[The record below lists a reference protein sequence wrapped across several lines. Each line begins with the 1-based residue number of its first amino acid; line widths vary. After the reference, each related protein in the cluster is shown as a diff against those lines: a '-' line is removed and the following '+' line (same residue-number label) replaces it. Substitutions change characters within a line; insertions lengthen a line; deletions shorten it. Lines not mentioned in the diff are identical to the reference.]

1 MEKIVLL
8 AAVFT
13 IIFLLILFSIIIRRL
28 IFRGAKSSSRET
40 EEKINILSKM
50 WGETLDRNTQLI
62 TQQLNHLQDQLNKSL
77 GSTAGVVQEIQQT
90 LGKLGEENKRIFEV
104 GKDISSLQELLRQP
118 KFRGEVGEFFLENIL
133 SQIIPKGYF
142 ELQYIFKSGSKVD
155 AIIRIG
161 ENKVAVDAKFPLDS
175 FRRIIGAKLDDER
188 KQAKKEFIRAVK
200 KHVDDIAN
208 KYILPDEGTYDFAI
222 MYIPAENVYYETII
236 KDEDES
242 DKNIR
247 EYALSK
253 KVVPV
258 SPNSF
263 YAYLM
268 VVVRGLKGLSIE
280 KRIQEVMDNLSRLSN
295 DFVKFLDEFNKTGV
309 HLTNARS
316 SYERAD
322 KNLGHFEEK
331 LKQIGSETALP
342 KELS

>member
-1 MEKIVLL
+1 
-8 AAVFT
+8 
-13 IIFLLILFSIIIRRL
+13 
-28 IFRGAKSSSRET
+28 
-40 EEKINILSKM
+40 
-50 WGETLDRNTQLI
+50 
-62 TQQLNHLQDQLNKSL
+62 
-77 GSTAGVVQEIQQT
+77 
-90 LGKLGEENKRIFEV
+90 

-142 ELQYIFKSGSKVD
+142 ELQYIFKSGNKVD

-161 ENKVAVDAKFPLDS
+161 ENMVAVDAKFPLDS
-175 FRRIIGAKLDDER
+175 FRRIIGATLDDER

-295 DFVKFLDEFNKTGV
+295 DFVKFIDEFN
-309 HLTNARS
+309 
-316 SYERAD
+316 
-322 KNLGHFEEK
+322 
-331 LKQIGSETALP
+331 
-342 KELS
+342 